1 MFKAYGLSTQISSN
15 NTRTLLLMA
24 GFPVLLLL
32 VFFAF
37 ALLAATTLAAP
48 ADAGPD
54 FGATMG
60 ALDAAISGNGPAPPV
75 SAFAPSPAAFDLAI
89 DWTASYWPVVLIITA
104 VWFAIAYVAHQSV
117 IGAVTGARPITRADD
132 EELYNLLENL
142 CISRGLTMP
151 RLAIAETDALN
162 AFASGLDSKQHMITV
177 TRGLRDT
184 LSREELEAVLAHEL
198 THVRNKDVQLLVIA
212 VIFVGIFSFL
222 GELVFRNIWRMS
234 GSSGSRSRRSGGGSD
249 GAVVLI
255 AIAIIA
261 LAWAL
266 AVLIRFAISRSR
278 EYVADAGAV
287 ELTKNPDALVR
298 ALQRISGNAEMPG
311 APEDLRAFFIENET
325 KGFAGLFA
333 THPPIA
339 QRIDALRTLAGA
351 QV

>member
-1 MFKAYGLSTQISSN
+1 MFKAYGLSTQISAN
-15 NTRTLLLMA
+15 NVRTILLMA
-24 GFPVLLLL
+24 GFPVLLGL

-37 ALLAATTLAAP
+37 ALLAAVSIAGP
-48 ADAGPD
+48 ADSGAD

-60 ALDAAISGNGPAPPV
+60 ALDAAISGTGPPPPV
-75 SAFAPSPAAFDLAI
+75 EAFAPSPAAFDLAL
-89 DWTASYWPVVLIITA
+89 DWAARYWPFVLIATA

-117 IGAVTGARPITRADD
+117 IGAVTGARTIERKDD
-132 EELYNLLENL
+132 EDLYNLLENL
-142 CISRGLTMP
+142 CISRGLPMP
-151 RLAIAETDALN
+151 RLAIAETGALN
-162 AFASGLDSKQHMITV
+162 AYATGLDSKQHMITV

-184 LSREELEAVLAHEL
+184 LDREELEAVLAHEL

-234 GSSGSRSRRSGGGSD
+234 GDRGSRSRRSGGGSE
-249 GAVVLI
+249 GAVVLV

-261 LAWAL
+261 IAWAL

-298 ALQRISGNAEMPG
+298 ALQRISGNADMPG
-311 APEDLRAFFIENET
+311 TPDDLRAFFIENEA
-325 KGFAGLFA
+325 KGFASLFA

>member
-37 ALLAATTLAAP
+37 ALLAATTVAGP
-48 ADAGPD
+48 ADAGAD

-60 ALDAAISGNGPAPPV
+60 ALDAAISGDGPPPPIE
-75 SAFAPSPAAFDLAI
+75 AFAPSPGAMSLAF
-89 DWTASYWPVVLIITA
+89 DWTARYWPFVLIATA
-104 VWFAIAYVAHQSV
+104 AWFAIAYVAHQSV
-117 IGAVTGARPITRADD
+117 IGAVTGARPITRTDD

-142 CISRGLTMP
+142 CISRGLAMP
-151 RLAIAETDALN
+151 RLAIAETPALN
-162 AFASGLDSKQHMITV
+162 AFASGLDTKQHMITV

-184 LSREELEAVLAHEL
+184 LDREELEAVLAHEL

-222 GELVFRNIWRMS
+222 GELVFRNIWRVS

-249 GAVVLI
+249 GAIVLV

-261 LAWAL
+261 IAWAL

-298 ALQRISGNAEMPG
+298 ALQRISGNADMPG
-311 APEDLRAFFIENET
+311 TPDDLRAFFIENEA

-339 QRIDALRTLAGA
+339 QRIDALRALAGA